1 MEVTLRAF
9 HRVEADESHT
19 VAIEITGIPSLDW
32 SRHMAQWLH
41 DVIKDRAHEIG
52 CELSSDRS
60 CVKTL
65 AWIASTMVALA

>member
-9 HRVEADESHT
+9 HRVEANESHT